1 MQFTVKQKIISG
13 SAGVLLVGLLSM
25 GVIYGALRTARKA
38 MHEVADVE
46 EPTSAA
52 AYEMEINVIGTGLG
66 VLKYLDTG
74 DPQYRARVEKDE
86 ADFVRFKARYDQ
98 LAETAAGKE
107 LGNKVGVLFGEFVQ
121 LGRGPDGPAGRTR
134 DALSRHC

>member
-1 MQFTVKQKIISG
+1 MGT
-13 SAGVLLVGLLSM
+13 AGILFVGLISM
-25 GVIYGALRTARKA
+25 VVIYGALRTAQKA

-74 DPQYRARVEKDE
+74 DPQYRDRVEKTKPTSDVSRPAMTSWRRPRRE
-86 ADFVRFKARYDQ
+86 RSWELRSALSSRSSFNW
-98 LAETAAGKE
+98 AET
-107 LGNKVGVLFGEFVQ
+107 
-121 LGRGPDGPAGRTR
+121 
-134 DALSRHC
+134 